1 MPNYV
6 SLDTETDLIGP
17 GNLAPDIICAS
28 FYDLAEREAALLGH
42 LDDDLK
48 PTLHALLSDPDT
60 HIIGHNIAYDLSVIA
75 RYDETLLEPI
85 WDALYDNRVHDTML
99 REMLINLTTT
109 GNIDII
115 EDGGMNRKIS
125 YALGSLVKDYLGI
138 NITADKEA
146 ADSARMTYSIVKG
159 TPVSEWPENY
169 VTYAKDDARYTGLV
183 FLEQEARRNKIME
196 ETGLDPF
203 KQATFRTRT
212 HFALRLL
219 ECQGN
224 RLDPDKVRA
233 VTKEFEDLYNA
244 RELVQPLVEA
254 GIVIPAMPPQPFAK
268 GTKEHLP
275 ECRGHST
282 HPDYKKGKKVECTC
296 PVKMKAA
303 TEERTSIVTLH
314 ERIWGLALA
323 GKCEAWA
330 SKSTLD
336 MLRRDGI
343 KDDYIDGQT
352 IKADLVKSALYDQ
365 ALEKGMPLESAALAM
380 TSLPD
385 KWKLKTSKEW
395 LANFADSDPV
405 IAKYAERKKLEKIVT
420 SYLPGMYAEVPGIEP
435 VEGDKYANKAPAERI
450 HACFSPLKRTGRT
463 SSYASKLYPS
473 WNGQQVDPRIRPCV
487 IPEPGRA
494 LMSIDYASME
504 LVTAAQVCLNLF
516 GYSVLADKINSGT
529 DVHAY
534 LGAQI
539 AYALDEDFKAAV
551 DEYGGGKDIAYDV
564 FKQLKGFKEPCTSPL
579 FATIKE
585 GGTWDDFFGHYRKFA
600 KPTGLGYPG
609 GLGPKTF
616 VAYAKATYGVTV
628 DLATA
633 ELLRNVW
640 KDTYPELGQ
649 YLDYVN
655 KECWDRLNEPELKED
670 DEGKFV
676 KRTFYAYDTPLGL
689 HRAKCDYCAC
699 ANGQALQSISA
710 DGALTALA
718 AVVRECSIGSLKG
731 KVFPSLFIH
740 DELFG
745 EVLQDGHEHEYVQ
758 AVADIMEREFKI
770 VVPDVKI
777 GTEAC
782 MMYRWSKSAKPVYD
796 EAGRLVPWVPK
807 ETEAEAVE
815 AVEEIE
821 IEELTGED

>member
-1 MPNYV
+1 MANYI
-6 SLDTETDLIGP
+6 SFDTETDLIGP

-28 FYDLAEREAALLGH
+28 FYDLAERVPALLGH
-42 LDDDLK
+42 TDDDLK

-60 HIIGHNIAYDLSVIA
+60 HLIGHNIAYDFSVIA
-75 RYDETLLEPI
+75 KHDETLMPLI
-85 WDALYDNRVHDTML
+85 WAALYDNRVHDTML

-115 EDGGMNRKIS
+115 EEGGMNRKIS

-138 NITADKEA
+138 DITAEKENK
-146 ADSARMTYSIVKG
+146 DSARLTYSVVKG
-159 TPVSEWPENY
+159 TPVETWPEHY
-169 VTYAKDDARYTGLV
+169 VTYAKDDAKYTGLV
-183 FLEQEARRNKIME
+183 FLEQEVRRNKILE

-203 KQATFRTRT
+203 KQATFRVRV

-219 ECQGN
+219 EIQGN
-224 RLDPDKVRA
+224 RLDPERVLA
-233 VTKEFEDLYNA
+233 VTKEFEDMYHA
-244 RELVQPLVEA
+244 PELVAPLVEA
-254 GIVIPAMPPQPFAK
+254 GIVVPAQPPQPFAK
-268 GTKEHLP
+268 GTKEHLAT
-275 ECRGHST
+275 CRGHST
-282 HPDYKKGKKVECTC
+282 HPDFKKGKKVECYC

-303 TEERTSIVTLH
+303 TEERTSVTTLH
-314 ERIWGLALA
+314 ERIWSLALA

-336 MLRRDGI
+336 MLRHDGI
-343 KDDYIDGQT
+343 KDDYIEGQT
-352 IKADLVKSALYDQ
+352 IKTDLIKSALYDQ
-365 ALEKGMPLESAALAM
+365 ALEKGMPLESALLAS
-380 TSLPD
+380 TALPD

-395 LANFADSDPV
+395 LANFADTDPV
-405 IAKYAERKKLEKIVT
+405 ITKYAERKKLEKIVT
-420 SYLPGMYAEVPGIEP
+420 SYLPNMYTEAGTPT
-435 VEGDKYANKAPAERI
+435 ERI

-494 LMSIDYASME
+494 LFSIDYAGME

-516 GYSVLADKINSGT
+516 GYSVLADKINAGVDT
-529 DVHAY
+529 HAF

-539 AYALDEDFKAAV
+539 AYALDDDFKAAV
-551 DEYGGGKDIAYDV
+551 DEAGGGKDTAYDI
-564 FKQLKGFKEPCTSPL
+564 FYSLKGFKEPCTSPL

-585 GGTWDDFFGHYRKFA
+585 GGSWDDFFGHYRKFA

-616 VAYAKATYGVTV
+616 VAYAKATYGVSV
-628 DLATA
+628 DLSTA
-633 ELLRNVW
+633 ELLRTVW

-649 YLDYVN
+649 YLDHVN

-670 DEGKFV
+670 DDGKFS

-718 AVVRECSIGSLKG
+718 AVMREVATGTLKG

-745 EVLQDGHEHEYVQ
+745 EVLQDGHEDEYIRQ
-758 AVADIMEREFKI
+758 VAEIMEREFKI
-770 VVPDVKI
+770 VTPDVKI

-782 MMYRWSKSAKPVYD
+782 MMLRWSKSAKPVFD
-796 EAGRLVPWVPK
+796 ANGKLVPWLPK
-807 ETEAEAVE
+807 ENEKAEE
-815 AVEEIE
+815 DTVEEIE
-821 IEELTGED
+821 IEELTGEE